1 MKKIL
6 VVDDAI
12 DIVSSLVDLLEE
24 VNYRVFYS
32 YNAESALKMAK
43 EIIPDLILCDIFM
56 PEMDGYQL
64 IREIRN
70 FPPTSEIPI
79 IILSAGVDKVDIEKG
94 RCAPVNKFIVKPYNT
109 LELLGI
115 IKDIFSN

>member
-6 VVDDAI
+6 VVDDAV

-24 VNYRVFYS
+24 VHYKVFYS
-32 YNAESALKMAK
+32 YTAESALKMAK
-43 EIIPDLILCDIFM
+43 EMMPDLILCDIFM

-64 IREIRN
+64 ISEIRN
-70 FPPTSEIPI
+70 YPPTSQIPI
-79 IILSAGVDKVDIEKG
+79 IILSAGVDKIDIEKG
-94 RCAPVNKFIVKPYNT
+94 KQAPVNRFIVKPYNT
-109 LELLGI
+109 LELLKN